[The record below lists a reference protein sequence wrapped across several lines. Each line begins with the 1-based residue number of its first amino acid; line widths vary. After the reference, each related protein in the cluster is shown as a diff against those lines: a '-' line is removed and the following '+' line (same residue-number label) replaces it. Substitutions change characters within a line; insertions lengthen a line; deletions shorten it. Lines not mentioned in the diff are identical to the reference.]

1 MRLAKKSLNNSVGE
15 RRKMVQPL
23 QGKISIGRQ
32 CQLLGLARGSYYY
45 RARAQCEQNVLYMHR
60 MDELYTQYPF
70 FGSRRMTQWLRREGH
85 AVGRDRIQRLM
96 RQMGLEAIY
105 PRRNLSQGHRQH
117 RIFPYLLRGLAV
129 ERPDQVWCSDITYLR
144 LSRGFLFL
152 TVVLDWFSRYVLSWQ
167 LSNTL
172 ESRFCVLALEEALRR
187 AQPQIFNTDQGSQ
200 FTGSEFTSVLGQA
213 GVRISMDGR
222 GRYLDN
228 IFVERF
234 WRTLKYEDIYLR
246 EYATAKEASE
256 GIARYLDF
264 YNHLRPHQALG
275 YRTPAEVH
283 AIGAKPTS
291 PPIQLAGTCVPV
303 FG

>member
-1 MRLAKKSLNNSVGE
+1 
-15 RRKMVQPL
+15 MVEPL

-32 CQLLGLARGSYYY
+32 CQLLGMARSSYYY
-45 RARAQCEQNVLYMHR
+45 RARAQSVQNILFMHR
-60 MDELYTQYPF
+60 MDEIYTQYPF
-70 FGSRRMTQWLRREGH
+70 FGSRRMTQWLLREGY
-85 AVGRDRIQRLM
+85 AVGRGRIQRLM

-105 PRRNLSQGHRQH
+105 PRRNLSQRHRQH
-117 RIFPYLLRGLAV
+117 RIFPYLLRGLTV
-129 ERPDQVWCSDITYLR
+129 DRPDQVWCSDITYLR
-144 LSRGFLFL
+144 LCQGFLFL
-152 TVVLDWFSRYVLSWQ
+152 TVVMDWFSRYVLSWQ

-172 ESRFCVLALEEALRR
+172 DSDFCVRALEEALMR

-200 FTGSEFTSVLGQA
+200 FTGSEFTTVLGQA

-246 EYATAKEASE
+246 EYSTATEASE

-275 YRTPAEVH
+275 YRTPAEVYG
-283 AIGAKPTS
+283 IKAKPTE
-291 PPIQLAGTCVPV
+291 LAIPFPGTCVPA
-303 FG
+303 FL

>member
-1 MRLAKKSLNNSVGE
+1 MQWDEAASSGSCAKW
-15 RRKMVQPL
+15 
-23 QGKISIGRQ
+23 
-32 CQLLGLARGSYYY
+32 A
-45 RARAQCEQNVLYMHR
+45 
-60 MDELYTQYPF
+60 
-70 FGSRRMTQWLRREGH
+70 W
-85 AVGRDRIQRLM
+85 
-96 RQMGLEAIY
+96 EAIY